1 MKNAVLALFNSFL
14 KTDNKR
20 DKDPFKSYVSD
31 LRHYDID
38 LVIHRLKQVRINR
51 PKKSSDEGGR
61 AKEMGK

>member
-20 DKDPFKSYVSD
+20 DKDPFESYVLD
-31 LRHYDID
+31 LSHYDID
-38 LVIHRLKQVRINR
+38 LVIHRLKQVRI